1 MNFNLSLFLA
11 ALGLAC
17 ILEALPWIIS
27 PRKTR
32 ETLIELLSLPEETL
46 RKGGIFLMVLGV
58 VVCAVGRSLRGD

>member
-17 ILEALPWIIS
+17 VLEALPWLIS

-32 ETLIELLSLPEETL
+32 ETLLELLSLPEDAL
-46 RKGGIFLMVLGV
+46 RKGGILLMILGV
-58 VVCAVGRSLRGD
+58 AVCAAGRFMRGD

>member
-17 ILEALPWIIS
+17 VLEALPWLIS

-46 RKGGIFLMVLGV
+46 RRGGIFLMVLGV
-58 VVCAVGRSLRGD
+58 AVCAVGRSLRGD

>member
-17 ILEALPWIIS
+17 VLEALPWLIS

-32 ETLIELLSLPEETL
+32 ETLLDMLSLPEETL
-46 RKGGIFLMVLGV
+46 RKGGIVLMILGV
-58 VVCAVGRSLRGD
+58 AVCAAGRFLRGD

>member
-17 ILEALPWIIS
+17 VLEALPWLIS

-32 ETLIELLSLPEETL
+32 ETLIELLSLPDETL
-46 RKGGIFLMVLGV
+46 RRGGIFLMVLGV
-58 VVCAVGRSLRGD
+58 MVCAAGRALRGD

>member
-17 ILEALPWIIS
+17 VLEALPWLVS

-32 ETLIELLSLPEETL
+32 ETLLEMLSLPEETL
-46 RKGGIFLMVLGV
+46 RKGGLFLMILGV
-58 VVCAVGRSLRGD
+58 AVCAAGRFLRGD

>member
-17 ILEALPWIIS
+17 VLEALPWLIS

-32 ETLIELLSLPEETL
+32 ETLLELLSLPEETL
-46 RKGGIFLMVLGV
+46 RKGGIFLLILGV
-58 VVCAVGRSLRGD
+58 AVCAAGRFFRGD

>member
-11 ALGLAC
+11 ARGLAC
-17 ILEALPWIIS
+17 VLEALPWLIS

-46 RKGGIFLMVLGV
+46 RRGGIFLMVLGV
-58 VVCAVGRSLRGD
+58 AVCAVGRSLRGD

>member
-17 ILEALPWIIS
+17 VLEALPWLIS

-32 ETLIELLSLPEETL
+32 ETLLELLSLPEDAL
-46 RKGGIFLMVLGV
+46 RKGGILLMVLGV
-58 VVCAVGRSLRGD
+58 AVCAAGRFLRGD